1 MIEAKDSFD
10 SGLTLHGHKYP
21 AMPMGL
27 RVGAAARRTMVV
39 GSALCILALNGC
51 RAWENSTGDGDP
63 RRVKSDDS
71 WYYFSWMAKAP
82 YAPSFRV
89 LDTESSLGPY
99 ARRAKTITLQ
109 DLIKMHG
116 HPCDG
121 LVTAACALSVGLPAL
136 YPDGVIDRTDTG
148 CITNNSPCYG
158 DVAAY
163 LTGGRIRFGTQKI
176 DPSLKNEFILHR
188 FSTGATVKV
197 SLNPGVFPT
206 EVLAL
211 EQKLRTGVFTPDEMR
226 NCQQMEWDYARGLL
240 QKPLSESFQVETPK
254 SFSWEPDPY
263 PNRSSRGDVINKNVE
278 RSVVPEQ

>member
-1 MIEAKDSFD
+1 V
-10 SGLTLHGHKYP
+10 
-21 AMPMGL
+21 AM
-27 RVGAAARRTMVV
+27 RRIVV
-39 GSALCILALNGC
+39 GSAFCMLALSGC
-51 RAWENSTGDGDP
+51 QAWENSTGGVGSRP
-63 RRVKSDDS
+63 ARPEAS
-71 WYYFSWMAKAP
+71 WYSFPWMAKAP

-99 ARRAKTITLQ
+99 ATQPKTITLE

-121 LVTAACALSVGLPAL
+121 LVTAACALSVGLQAL

-148 CITNNSPCYG
+148 CITNTSPCYG

-197 SLNPGVFPT
+197 TLKPGVFPA
-206 EVLAL
+206 EALAP
-211 EQKLRTGVFTPDEMR
+211 EQQLRAGAFTRDEMR
-226 NCQQMEWDYARGLL
+226 SCQQMEWDYARRLL
-240 QKPLSESFQVETPK
+240 QKPLAESFEVETLP
-254 SFSWEPDPY
+254 SFSWKPDFY
-263 PNRSSRGDVINKNVE
+263 AHVGSRGDIINKNVE
-278 RSVVPEQ
+278 RSGARKQ